1 MAGPLIADTGG
12 LLRAMARRPDGRPS
26 WPAHARSLARASRV
40 VVPAAVLVEV
50 DYFLRA
56 NRPAMRQ
63 LLEELFDP
71 TTTLDFQPTV
81 EEDVLRAAELDQKF
95 GELQIGLV
103 DGVVAA
109 LAERLRIYRILTI
122 DHEDFG
128 PLRIGERYTQRL
140 EIVP

>member
-1 MAGPLIADTGG
+1 
-12 LLRAMARRPDGRPS
+12 
-26 WPAHARSLARASRV
+26 
-40 VVPAAVLVEV
+40 VLVEV

-63 LLEELFDP
+63 LVDELFDP
-71 TTTLDFQPTV
+71 TTTFDFQPTS
-81 EEDVLRAAELDQKF
+81 EADVVRAMELDQKLH
-95 GELQIGLV
+95 GLEIGIV
-103 DGVVAA
+103 DGIVAA

-128 PLRIGERYTQRL
+128 PLRVGERYTQRL

>member
-1 MAGPLIADTGG
+1 
-12 LLRAMARRPDGRPS
+12 
-26 WPAHARSLARASRV
+26 

-71 TTTLDFQPTV
+71 TTTLDFQPTL
-81 EEDVLRAAELDQKF
+81 EEDVVRAAELDQKF

-128 PLRIGERYTQRL
+128 PLRVGERYAQRL
-140 EIVP
+140 AIVP